1 MLSYKNNGEP
11 LMLYFLELYF
21 SGYWKNEVNYKIW
34 QYGDT
39 NKTYYGCEYWST
51 RKSVCAIRY
60 FLPSQIFEDKAEAYP
75 KGALIK
81 LL

>member
-34 QYGDT
+34 QSGDS
-39 NKTYYGCEYWST
+39 NKTDYGCEYWST
-51 RKSVCAIRY
+51 IMSVCEIRY
-60 FLPSQIFEDKAEAYP
+60 FLPNQIFEDKTEAYP